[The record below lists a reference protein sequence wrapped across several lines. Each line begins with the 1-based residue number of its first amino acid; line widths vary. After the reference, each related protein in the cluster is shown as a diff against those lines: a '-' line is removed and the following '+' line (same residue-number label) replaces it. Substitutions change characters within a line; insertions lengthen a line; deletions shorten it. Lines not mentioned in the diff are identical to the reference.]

1 MLKKLIAILCALS
14 LVFSQCIILGVS
26 AKADKTSPT
35 FKSSTPR
42 NNQTG
47 ISTTAKITLKFS
59 ENIYKGK
66 TFTKIKLT
74 KSGKAVTLKTSISKT
89 TLTITHKTAFAYKS
103 SYVLSIPAS
112 SVKDKAGNALKKT
125 TTIKFKTKAKVKV
138 PVEKTYIV
146 GTDIPAGEYV
156 ITGAAN
162 SYWFVSSSP
171 DFMGILA
178 GGGSNSYITVDD
190 GTYLTVVDGT
200 VTPIA
205 EAPVFAPVNGKFFE
219 GMFKIGRDIPA
230 GEYDVEV
237 LVSSEETG
245 YAILKDSYMVES
257 SFIGEP
263 VLFSSGTRHI
273 TLTEGQYILMHGTYI
288 AAPVG

>member
-1 MLKKLIAILCALS
+1 MLKKSVAILCALS

-26 AKADKTSPT
+26 AKADKTAPT
-35 FKSSTPR
+35 FKSSTPK

-74 KSGKAVTLKTSISKT
+74 KSGKAVTLKMSISKT
-89 TLTITHKTAFAYKS
+89 TLTITHKAAFAYKS

-125 TTIKFKTKAKVKV
+125 KTIKFKTKAKVKV

-156 ITGAAN
+156 ITGSAKT
-162 SYWFVSSSP
+162 YWYVSSSP
-171 DFMGILA
+171 DIMGYLT
-178 GGGSNSYITVDD
+178 GSGENMYITVDD

-200 VTPIA
+200 VIPIA
-205 EAPVFAPVNGKFFE
+205 EAPVFASVNGKFSD
-219 GMFKIGRDIPA
+219 GMYKIGRDLAA
-230 GEYDVEV
+230 GEYDVTAI
-237 LVSSEETG
+237 SNADMTG
-245 YAILKDSYMVES
+245 YAILKDSYDVQES
-257 SFIGEP
+257 YIGTP
-263 VLFSSGTRHI
+263 VMFTSGSKHI
-273 TLTEGQYILMHGTYI
+273 TVTDGQYIMLVGAYI
-288 AAPVG
+288 LAAVG